1 MCIVFLDIINVA
13 NQACQSKNCNLT
25 HALNLIDEFRSQISS
40 LKDLYTLHKIDHD
53 LDVLDQQYGL
63 KTRPVREKTQSRKFN
78 DFVVDSPIPAAS
90 AVDDITKE
98 LRRVIVELTDCFQME
113 MNSRFTF
120 DNNSI
125 WSSMGAH
132 LPNHPDFC
140 DPEYLKPFFEYMCSI
155 PLIKKKLGG
164 LHKDDI
170 ESLTSE
176 CQVFKNVIS
185 RNFESNCDLGEIYV
199 FMKNNYSEAAPV
211 LTSMYKLSLTCGYAS
226 ARVECLFSA
235 MAYVDDPKRRRRS
248 SKRESALTHLLFEKD
263 LVRQIKFDEFSE
275 EWLKKPRGLF
285 C

>member
-63 KTRPVREKTQSRKFN
+63 KTRPVREKTQSRKLN

-113 MNSRFTF
+113 MIRRFTF

-125 WSSMGAH
+125 WS
-132 LPNHPDFC
+132 
-140 DPEYLKPFFEYMCSI
+140 
-155 PLIKKKLGG
+155 
-164 LHKDDI
+164 
-170 ESLTSE
+170 
-176 CQVFKNVIS
+176 
-185 RNFESNCDLGEIYV
+185 
-199 FMKNNYSEAAPV
+199 
-211 LTSMYKLSLTCGYAS
+211 
-226 ARVECLFSA
+226 
-235 MAYVDDPKRRRRS
+235 
-248 SKRESALTHLLFEKD
+248 
-263 LVRQIKFDEFSE
+263 
-275 EWLKKPRGLF
+275 
-285 C
+285 